1 VTGPPHAPAASTTR
15 THGRGSPGP
24 DRRDTATWDDAA
36 VGRAVSAGDELALR
50 EAFERWGPTV
60 HGVVRRRLDG
70 PEAQDVVQ
78 AVFVSA
84 WRSRETFDPS
94 RSSFPA
100 WLIGITRHRLADAL
114 AGRYGREVAT
124 DPDQLREDAGA
135 VSPEPA
141 PQDTAVDRV
150 VLLAEIDDLG
160 EPQGTLVRMAFFA
173 DLTHREIADRTGLP
187 MGTVKSHLRRS
198 LQRLRT
204 RLEDVS
210 APR

>member
-1 VTGPPHAPAASTTR
+1 MTGPSQAPAAVTPLR
-15 THGRGSPGP
+15 PAGHDG
-24 DRRDTATWDDAA
+24 RDTSTWDDAT

-50 EAFERWGPTV
+50 EAFERWAPTV
-60 HGVVRRRLDG
+60 HGIVRRRLDG

-84 WRSRETFDPS
+84 WRSRETFDPE
-94 RSSFPA
+94 RSAFPA

-114 AGRYGREVAT
+114 ADRYGREVVT
-124 DPDQLREDAGA
+124 DPEQLRQEDPAA
-135 VSPEPA
+135 PAEPV
-141 PQDTAVDRV
+141 PQDSAADRV
-150 VLLAEIDDLG
+150 ALLAEIDDLG